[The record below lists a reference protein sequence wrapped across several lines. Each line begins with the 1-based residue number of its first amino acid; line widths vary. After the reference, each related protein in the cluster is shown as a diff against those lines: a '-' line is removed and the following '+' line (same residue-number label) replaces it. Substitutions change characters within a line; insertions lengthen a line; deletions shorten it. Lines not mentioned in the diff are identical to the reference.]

1 MSYPP
6 APQYQQPAPQG
17 PRTRPTVVTAAV
29 WIQFATAAVLIAS
42 AIASLTTV
50 DVVVEATMRALESDP
65 SLSDAGTDMSTFED
79 FIRIGAYVG
88 VAVYVVFAVFYVVLG
103 LLNNRG
109 NRPGRVLSWVLSGIA
124 LFCCGLGQ
132 LIGLGMQG
140 MTTGSGSEQYND
152 EMMQAIEDATPMWA
166 AVLNWVSLF
175 MFIAGSLAVIILL
188 AMPAAN
194 EFFRKDESPMGP
206 YPYGQPYG
214 AQPGQAPGS
223 AGPEGQQPPGAEP
236 PQGGASPTG
245 HAPGAEGPEGR
256 QPGSEEPPPGQQ
268 PPAPPQQ

>member
-6 APQYQQPAPQG
+6 APQYQQPAPEG

-42 AIASLTTV
+42 AIASLTTI
-50 DVVVEATMRALESDP
+50 DAVVEATMRTLESDP
-65 SLSDAGTDMSTFED
+65 SLADAGTDISTFED

-88 VAVYVVFAVFYVVLG
+88 VAAYVIFAAFYVVLG

-140 MTTGSGSEQYND
+140 MSTGGSEQYND
-152 EMMQAIEDATPMWA
+152 EMMQAVEDATPIWA
-166 AVLNWVSLF
+166 AVLNWVALF
-175 MFIAGSLAVIILL
+175 MFIVGSLAVIILL

-194 EFFRKDESPMGP
+194 DFFRKDESPMGP

-214 AQPGQAPGS
+214 GQPGQAPGAS
-223 AGPEGQQPPGAEP
+223 GPQEP
-236 PQGGASPTG
+236 
-245 HAPGAEGPEGR
+245 